1 MNPQALIAEITA
13 AFHEE
18 PYPGDENIVYDNT
31 GTHSECEEIREA
43 FKGHRWQQVPDEVL
57 SMENTGLSCMSEQ
70 GFKYYLPAFMC
81 ALLRDRTIVGGG
93 IDMVILML
101 KLPTEIDIAVV
112 AEQLQR
118 YAVPSKVPTALLNDV
133 LQNQLAQTNDSINEF
148 VTRASQ
154 FTQAQGRA
162 ICHFLTYI
170 RDKFNEEDD
179 AFLNSEAGLAIR
191 RYWFQ
196 FSPPPTK

>member
-1 MNPQALIAEITA
+1 MNPQALIEEITA
-13 AFHEE
+13 AFQQE

-31 GTHSECEEIREA
+31 GTHSECEETREA

-57 SMENTGLSCMSEQ
+57 SPENSGLSCMSEQ

-81 ALLRDRTIVGGG
+81 SLLRDRTIVGDG
-93 IDMVILML
+93 IDVMIILL

-118 YAVPSKVPTALLNDV
+118 HAVPSKVPTALLNDV

-148 VTRASQ
+148 IARASQ

-162 ICHFLTYI
+162 VFHFLTYI
-170 RDKFNEEDD
+170 RDEFNGEDD
-179 AFLNSEAGLAIR
+179 AFLNSEVGLAIR

-196 FSPPPTK
+196 FA

>member
-1 MNPQALIAEITA
+1 MMNPSELIEEITA
-13 AFHEE
+13 AFQQE

-31 GTHSECEEIREA
+31 GTHLECEETREA

-57 SMENTGLSCMSEQ
+57 SMENTGLSCMSKQ

-81 ALLRDRTIVGGG
+81 SLLRDRTIVGDG
-93 IDMVILML
+93 IDVMIILL

-118 YAVPSKVPTALLNDV
+118 FAVPSKVPTALLNDV

-148 VTRASQ
+148 IARASQ

-170 RDKFNEEDD
+170 RSEFNGEDD
-179 AFLNSEAGLAIR
+179 AFLNSEVGLAIR

-196 FSPPPTK
+196 FA

>member
-1 MNPQALIAEITA
+1 MINPSELIEEITA
-13 AFHEE
+13 AFQQE

-31 GTHSECEEIREA
+31 GTHAECEETREA

-57 SMENTGLSCMSEQ
+57 SPENSGLSCMSEQ

-81 ALLRDRTIVGGG
+81 SLLRDRTIVGDG
-93 IDMVILML
+93 IDVMIILL
-101 KLPTEIDIAVV
+101 KLPTEIDTAVV
-112 AEQLQR
+112 AEHLQR
-118 YAVPSKVPTALLNDV
+118 YAVPSKVSTALLNDV

-148 VTRASQ
+148 IARASQ
-154 FTQAQGRA
+154 FTQAQGRT

-170 RDKFNEEDD
+170 RDEFNEEDD

-196 FSPPPTK
+196 FA

>member
-1 MNPQALIAEITA
+1 MMNPSELIEERTA

-31 GTHSECEEIREA
+31 GTHAECEETREA

-57 SMENTGLSCMSEQ
+57 SPENSGLSCMSEQ

-81 ALLRDRTIVGGG
+81 SLLRDRTIVGDG
-93 IDMVILML
+93 IDVMIILL

-118 YAVPSKVPTALLNDV
+118 YAVPSKVPTALLNEV

-148 VTRASQ
+148 IARASQ

-162 ICHFLTYI
+162 ICQFLTYI
-170 RDKFNEEDD
+170 RDEFNGEDD

-196 FSPPPTK
+196 FA